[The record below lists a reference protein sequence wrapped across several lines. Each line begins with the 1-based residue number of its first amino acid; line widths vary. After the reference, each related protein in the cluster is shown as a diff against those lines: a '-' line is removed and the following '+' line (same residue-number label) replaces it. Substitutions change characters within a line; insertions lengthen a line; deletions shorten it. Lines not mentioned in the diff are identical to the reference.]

1 MKLEEE
7 KTRNMRATME
17 AVEKLDSLYE
27 RLQLDMGEKYQ
38 FLSDNPG
45 HGPSTIAILHK
56 EIERLEEIK
65 KANIEKFVNT
75 LRNELHK
82 LWDDCFYSPEQRNRF
97 SPLHSID
104 FTEELLE
111 AHEAE
116 AAKVKKYLHDNKEL
130 FNKVAQRQE
139 VWNKFME
146 LERRAKDPSRL
157 LNARGKSLLVEE
169 KERNKVNKALPR
181 VEQELED
188 LIADWERLHQ
198 TQFLVG
204 GVCLKD
210 FIETQKQE
218 HVQQLEAEKHA
229 REKQKKETLLQET
242 RYGAKPSTP
251 ARLKGHNSTAK
262 MTPARSQKLVP
273 TPSSSRIVSRV
284 ASAVATMRSPRAGR
298 VAKGTSPRIG
308 GKPAS
313 KNKKMA
319 AAQEQKMKKG
329 ILTEANYSLNGNDT
343 IVREESTTCLWP
355 PQCPTMEVSNRATCS
370 ILPRPMPSYMTPT
383 QTAQN
388 RMFKTPTTPGSRSRS
403 RLTPG
408 GSTSKLSTLRSATKL
423 PFLI

>member
-1 MKLEEE
+1 MAQLLCLRNTDEELCRRLGMDPYYVSSATVPTSQQMEGLQEHIRTLEDEKFTRLEQFLKLKDNILLLYTELEEEPELEFDREVACEDSDRFVLSTANIAAVVGLVKKLEE
-7 KTRNMRATME
+7 KATKNKRIVME
-17 AVEKLDSLYE
+17 AVERLDSLYE
-27 RLQLDMGEKYQ
+27 RLQLDMSDKLN
-38 FLSDNPG
+38 FLSLNRG
-45 HGPSTIAILHK
+45 HGPTVISRMQQ
-56 EIERLEEIK
+56 EINRLEEIK
-65 KANIEKFVNT
+65 KANIEKFVNN

-82 LWDDCFYSPEQRNRF
+82 LWDECFYTPEQRNVF

-104 FTEELLE
+104 FTEELSE
-111 AHEAE
+111 EHEAE
-116 AAKVKKYLHDNKEL
+116 VTKTKKYLNDNKEL

-157 LNARGKSLLVEE
+157 LNARGTSLLVEE

-298 VAKGTSPRIG
+298 VAKGTSP
-308 GKPAS
+308 
-313 KNKKMA
+313 
-319 AAQEQKMKKG
+319 
-329 ILTEANYSLNGNDT
+329 
-343 IVREESTTCLWP
+343 
-355 PQCPTMEVSNRATCS
+355 
-370 ILPRPMPSYMTPT
+370 
-383 QTAQN
+383 
-388 RMFKTPTTPGSRSRS
+388 
-403 RLTPG
+403 
-408 GSTSKLSTLRSATKL
+408 
-423 PFLI
+423 